1 MFKRDIFYLDGGS
14 YSLCSPR
21 PGKITVTPK
30 EFIKMATTITIT
42 KDNIRNYAIQRLES
56 KTIREQ
62 VVLAL
67 EKLGEK
73 TISVRDTV
81 FTETKIVEDDYFRF
95 NGRSWETHGSAGIGT
110 IILKPSEFL
119 KAVAHLL
126 LSTNP
131 RDYAIETIG
140 DALIRQQVIDALNA
154 ANEPMHSS
162 ATKHFINSLSTGSG
176 LFFYN
181 GNWSYASTIPTRT
194 IVTPESFLKMHNAGK
209 FVYEAKPTP
218 KRILPSTNEQ
228 LNYYIA
234 NDLGKE
240 LLKCLGIVS
249 NCKRFPVPAG
259 TWNLDSLLAWNYT
272 PQGRDF
278 WRDHRVNTKYMKDIP
293 ATMLN
298 DYLKQCIDSTVAAI
312 HKPSS
317 VLDQFLAGPI
327 PTDNKFITYVHKNNL
342 GEEILKAIEVKSS
355 MNRSYPYTSGNNIN
369 FNLMFCWAETPQGH
383 DFWSGHH
390 IKSGCSV
397 DGGLLT
403 KYLEAYKEA
412 RSGVM
417 PKAVENMTN
426 PIKKLPS
433 VVAGQ
438 IYTYNKTKTKY
449 RVRVASVS
457 SNSYTLETLTT
468 NRTADWCKNISLDR
482 VHEIFTLHTDIP
494 SAPSPSCPEA
504 TTPFKVGD
512 KVRLKPDL
520 RIGSTYGNKPY
531 ITLLSEM
538 VFIGVKTIK
547 CVGKGHC
554 DLDGGFTYSNEMLE
568 LDDGCKGITSKPVLD
583 NKIIINRG
591 HTSVGTPIYYFDSTA
606 AISVGALASRT
617 ELTPTKGKP
626 MPKTLK
632 DNAVELVQE
641 NKAAAFTAAEIKAGQ
656 IINKQ
661 AISLIKPK
669 LPMMV
674 RGYADSPVASVVL
687 ANVVALG
694 LKHYAAGNKK
704 LEKISELMIAG
715 AAFDSI
721 DALNIDGIVNDFIAG
736 LKLPAGVEIE

>member
-1 MFKRDIFYLDGGS
+1 M
-14 YSLCSPR
+14 
-21 PGKITVTPK
+21 
-30 EFIKMATTITIT
+30 TIT
-42 KDNIRNYAIQRLES
+42 KDNIRDFAIQRVES

-62 VVLAL
+62 AILAL
-67 EKLGEK
+67 QKLGEK
-73 TISVRDTV
+73 TIAIRDTAFMNEACKDSYFIYHSGDRYWSSYSV
-81 FTETKIVEDDYFRF
+81 IGKRTEIT
-95 NGRSWETHGSAGIGT
+95 
-110 IILKPSEFL
+110 PSEFL
-119 KAVAHLL
+119 KAIAHLL

-140 DALIRQQVIDALNA
+140 DALIRQQVIEALNA

-162 ATKHFINSLSTGSG
+162 ATKHFINNSLNTGSG

-209 FVYEAKPTP
+209 FVYEARP
-218 KRILPSTNEQ
+218 K
-228 LNYYIA
+228 
-234 NDLGKE
+234 
-240 LLKCLGIVS
+240 
-249 NCKRFPVPAG
+249 
-259 TWNLDSLLAWNYT
+259 SLT
-272 PQGRDF
+272 
-278 WRDHRVNTKYMKDIP
+278 
-293 ATMLN
+293 
-298 DYLKQCIDSTVAAI
+298 
-312 HKPSS
+312 

-327 PTDNKFITYVHKNNL
+327 PTDNRFIKYVHQNKL
-342 GEEILKAIEVKSS
+342 GEELLKVIEDGKGV
-355 MNRSYPYTSGNNIN
+355 NRHYPYASGKNID
-369 FNLMFCWAETPQGH
+369 FNIMFCWDRTPQGPT
-383 DFWSGHH
+383 FWSRHH
-390 IKSGCSV
+390 SKSGCSV

-512 KVRLKPDL
+512 MVRIRHDAKIDEVY
-520 RIGSTYGNKPY
+520 GSKIP
-531 ITLLSEM
+531 ITLLRAMYFSGTKKIDKIHKDYCRISGFGYAYEM
-538 VFIGVKTIK
+538 IEPAVEE
-547 CVGKGHC
+547 
-554 DLDGGFTYSNEMLE
+554 DLPLQIMRDA
-568 LDDGCKGITSKPVLD
+568 ITSIKTSTAPVIGPKLD
-583 NKIIINRG
+583 QVVDGTISMCTLSKI
-591 HTSVGTPIYYFDSTA
+591 GTPIYFDSTA